1 MKKSMKSFLGV
12 AALEELAEETQTSEE
27 TKDTEAEKVEGAS
40 ADASAEGAEG
50 EGKTDDAPAAAD
62 AETDAAADAEGGDA
76 AGSETD
82 AAAGEDEAAGES
94 EGEEEKTEGEKADA
108 ADAAETNADAEEAE
122 AIGEIPVGEA
132 ADVDSTEDIIA
143 DDMEQAE
150 EAAEKTEDI
159 AEDLAKLQEA
169 SESLQD
175 TMDILQ
181 SSLQRGGLDASGAML
196 LRQNLK
202 MSLESLDL
210 PADSILLPALEDAET
225 PSSRMGMVNDAWE
238 AIKKF
243 LARIKQAIVN
253 GYKKFTE
260 WLSKIWTHLTDAY
273 TRLLKRAEKL
283 KGMLKGAEMATE
295 IKGLANKYA
304 FYFGSRPTADF
315 AAEAIRYCECSVKLG
330 NASLYQPYLDA
341 LKAIEDGTKAKKS
354 AEEIKVEANKH
365 LETMRR
371 DVLSASQKFL
381 IDPPDYGLR
390 SAGAKA
396 SGGSLSVLIGP
407 GRRTVAIWT
416 PRSIEEIGG
425 FVAKPAGQVA
435 GLDLSNRTFKA
446 LTNQEAVK
454 VVDKVIETAK
464 FFQENRSKNKESASK
479 FAESVKKQSDDI
491 MTYVN
496 AAIEAG
502 SKGDEDANAI
512 KKALRSAAQWTAS
525 ATYSLP
531 KLPVFAVASFVPGSL
546 SSILGVVAASIAKAG
561 DGKETG
567 TALAVQ

>member
-27 TKDTEAEKVEGAS
+27 TKDTEAEKVEGAD

-62 AETDAAADAEGGDA
+62 AGAEGGAEGGDA
-76 AGSETD
+76 ASSETD
-82 AAAGEDEAAGES
+82 PADGEGEAAGES

-381 IDPPDYGLR
+381 IDPQDYGLR

-416 PRSIEEIGG
+416 PRTIEEIGG

-502 SKGDEDANAI
+502 TKGDEDANAI

>member
-27 TKDTEAEKVEGAS
+27 TKDTEAEKVEGAD

-62 AETDAAADAEGGDA
+62 AGAEGGAEGGDA
-76 AGSETD
+76 ASSETD
-82 AAAGEDEAAGES
+82 PADGEGEAAGES

-381 IDPPDYGLR
+381 IDPQDYGLR

-425 FVAKPAGQVA
+425 FVAKPANQAG

-502 SKGDEDANAI
+502 TKGDEDANAI

>member
-27 TKDTEAEKVEGAS
+27 TKDTEAEKVDGAD

-50 EGKTDDAPAAAD
+50 EGKTEDTSAAAD
-62 AETDAAADAEGGDA
+62 AGAEGGAEGGDA
-76 AGSETD
+76 ASSETD
-82 AAAGEDEAAGES
+82 PADGEGEAAGES

-381 IDPPDYGLR
+381 IDPQDYGLR

-425 FVAKPAGQVA
+425 FVAKPANQAG

-502 SKGDEDANAI
+502 TKGDEDANAI